1 MAARL
6 FGYLTDHHLALY
18 EVGKADWQL
27 VKEFEEE
34 NAASIPEF
42 LDRNRPLHLLADVVE
57 MEFRFEKVAFLRGS
71 DRQALHERKLLQ
83 AFRSSPFRHS
93 ASLGREPGQRG
104 EEKLLLSAITN
115 PDLVNPWL
123 APLQKR
129 RLPMSGIAS
138 APLLQ
143 SALARRLRVQSPHLM
158 LLTVHR
164 RGGIRISYFRDGE
177 LNFSRLAVH
186 PGAIDAL
193 AGTAHEE
200 IVRTHQYLMSLRLTD
215 RNSPID
221 VVCLLPEGSIEAWR
235 AVQPSSGPLTLHHI
249 GLGEMARLAGI
260 KQESASRSADDLLIA
275 LLLQSGFPNHLAPP
289 GDRHD
294 HHIYR
299 LRRGLVAA
307 SGIVAL
313 AATAAS
319 AALAY
324 GAFDHH
330 RRTEETRASTQ
341 ALDTQVEQVR
351 AKHPQTSAPVEEVKE
366 AIRLTDSL
374 QAENAP
380 SRRLLADISRGF
392 DAVPQAELASLGW
405 TSSEHPKRVVS
416 DDVFT
421 ATAEQA
427 QAGSSDGTDP
437 ASTGKR
443 WVAVAKGEIL
453 GAPSYRKA
461 NALADD
467 LANAIRHPENEVEVL
482 QYPFNINP
490 DQELKVD
497 LDKDIPE
504 RLPFKL
510 RVIWKR

>member
-6 FGYLTDHHLALY
+6 LGYLTDHHLALY
-18 EVGKADWQL
+18 EAGKDNWRL
-27 VKEFEEE
+27 VQEFEEQD
-34 NAASIPEF
+34 AASVAGI

-57 MEFRFEKVAFLRGS
+57 MEFRFEKIAFLRGS

-93 ASLGREPGQRG
+93 SSLGREAGRRG

-129 RLPMSGIAS
+129 RLPLSGIAS

-143 SALARRLRVQSPHLM
+143 SALARRLRVESPHLM
-158 LLTVHR
+158 LLTVQR
-164 RGGIRISYFRDGE
+164 RGGIRLSYFHDGE
-177 LNFSRLAVH
+177 LHFSRLAVH
-186 PGAIDAL
+186 PGSIEAL

-221 VVCLLPEGSIEAWR
+221 VACLLPEESIEAWR
-235 AVQPSSGPLTLHHI
+235 SIQPSSGALTLHHV
-249 GLGEMARLAGI
+249 GLGDMARLAGLR
-260 KQESASRSADDLLIA
+260 QESASRSADDLLIA
-275 LLLQSGFPNHLAPP
+275 LLIQSGFPNHFAPA

-294 HHIYR
+294 HHIFQ
-299 LRRGLVAA
+299 LRRGLIAA
-307 SGIVAL
+307 SGVTAL

-319 AALAY
+319 AALIY
-324 GAFDHH
+324 GALGHH
-330 RRTEETRASTQ
+330 RHTDETRASTL
-341 ALDTQVEQVR
+341 ALDAQIELVR
-351 AKHPQTSAPVEEVKE
+351 AKHPKTSAPVEEVKE

-374 QAENAP
+374 LAESAP

-405 TSSEHPKRVVS
+405 TSSENPKRLT
-416 DDVFT
+416 DDAFST
-421 ATAEQA
+421 NAEQS
-427 QAGSSDGTDP
+427 QAGGNDGTDP
-437 ASTGKR
+437 APTGRR
-443 WVAVAKGEIL
+443 WVAVVNGDIL

-461 NALADD
+461 NDLADD
-467 LANAIRHPENEVEVL
+467 LANAIRHQENEVEIL
-482 QYPFNINP
+482 RYPFNINP
-490 DQELKVD
+490 EEELKAD
-497 LDKDIPE
+497 LDREVPE

-510 RVIWKR
+510 RVIWKK